1 MEVEE
6 ALFTPIKVAKT
17 LEYAGIIGTIKD
29 MSKQFGMATSTLRKR
44 LKKGWSLEKA
54 LKTPTKIK

>member
-44 LKKGWSLEKA
+44 LK
-54 LKTPTKIK
+54 